1 MPVTLADARLPEGL
15 RVYAI
20 GDVHGDM
27 AALKSMRRKIDEDLA
42 RRPAQDWREVWLGDY
57 VDRGPDSQGVIEAL
71 ISWPE
76 AERRI
81 CLRGNHDDYMHLF
94 VEHGDP
100 AILSQWLANGGIT
113 AVASY
118 GLSIERLLLG

>member
-20 GDVHGDM
+20 GDVHGDVP
-27 AALKSMRRKIDEDLA
+27 ALESMRRKIDEDLA

-57 VDRGPDSQGVIEAL
+57 VDRGPDSRGVIEAL

-76 AERRI
+76 VERRI

-94 VEHGDP
+94 VEHGDRK
-100 AILSQWLANGGIT
+100 S
-113 AVASY
+113 VV
-118 GLSIERLLLG
+118 